1 MIMAKGKAGKYE
13 RLYKQINDLVVATD
27 NPISRMAT
35 IAALLHHKM
44 SGFFWTGFYFLDE
57 GALIVGP
64 YQGPIACLKLKKDTG
79 VCWAGINRKE
89 SVVVGDVHQFPGHI
103 ACSSQS
109 NSEIVVPVKDKTGQ
123 VVAVLDVDSRELNR
137 FDEDDRIGLETIV
150 KLVYDV

>member
-1 MIMAKGKAGKYE
+1 MHTKKSGRYN
-13 RLYKQINDLVVATD
+13 RLYEQIKDLVKATE
-27 NPISRMAT
+27 NPVTRMAT

-44 SGFFWTGFYFLDE
+44 NGYFWTGFYFLE
-57 GALIVGP
+57 KGELIVGP

-109 NSEIVVPVKDKTGQ
+109 NSEIVVPVKDEEGR
-123 VVAVLDVDSRELNR
+123 VVAVLDVDSRDLNC
-137 FDEDDRIGLETIV
+137 FDEEDRVGLEKIV
-150 KLVYDV
+150 ELVYNH

>member
-1 MIMAKGKAGKYE
+1 MHTKKSGRYN
-13 RLYKQINDLVVATD
+13 RLYEQIKDLVKATE
-27 NPISRMAT
+27 NPVTRMAT

-44 SGFFWTGFYFLDE
+44 NGYFWTGFYFLE
-57 GALIVGP
+57 KGELIVGP

-109 NSEIVVPVKDKTGQ
+109 NSEIVVPVKDEAGR
-123 VVAVLDVDSRELNR
+123 VVAVLDVDSRDLNC
-137 FDEDDRIGLETIV
+137 FDEEDRVGLEKIV
-150 KLVYDV
+150 ELVYNH

>member
-1 MIMAKGKAGKYE
+1 MSISKGKTGKYD
-13 RLYKQINDLVVATD
+13 RLFKQINELVVATE

-44 SGFFWTGFYFLDE
+44 AGYFWTGFYFLDE
-57 GALIVGP
+57 GELIVGP

-79 VCWAGINRKE
+79 VCWAGIKKNE

-109 NSEIVVPVKDKTGQ
+109 NSEIVVPVRDKSGL

-137 FDEDDRIGLETIV
+137 FDEEDRLGLEKIV
-150 KLVYDV
+150 RIVYDN